1 MYASLYVSPMPTALR
16 DMQPWRQAL
25 IERGLSMAWLA
36 ARTGVSVDTVRSYA
50 IGRRNP
56 SAEWIAKVE
65 RVLAGVEVTA

>member
-1 MYASLYVSPMPTALR
+1 
-16 DMQPWRQAL
+16 
-25 IERGLSMAWLA
+25 MAWLA